1 MRIRLVTAGAGAAWE
16 AALVQACQAGTVPA
30 EILHRCYD
38 LGDLLAVAAAGQA
51 EAAVVAASTRWL
63 DHDALARLAA
73 AGLTVVG
80 VAPAGDE
87 DSERRLHQLGLH
99 HVGSDTDPPATLVDL
114 TRAALSAEPTPSPPP
129 PPDAPPPPDH
139 DVPPTLLAVWG
150 PKGAPGR
157 TTVAVNLAFE
167 AAPLV
172 GEVLL
177 VDADTYGGAVAQTL
191 GFLDDTP
198 GLAWAARLAGRGELD
213 APRLWHATRPAA
225 PGAPRVLTGLPRAE
239 LWTEVRAGTWESLLE
254 LFRAAFPL
262 TVLDAGFCL
271 EEDEELLYDQ
281 VRLRRNAVTRLA
293 LQRCDLVVA
302 VARADPVGLHAF
314 IRGYQE
320 LHDLGVPPRRV
331 RVVVNQLR
339 PGLFGGDRPADQ
351 VSAALHRYLGIQPA
365 AFVPYDRAG
374 VDAALL
380 AGQALREARP
390 GCPAQQA
397 LAGLAAALL
406 APHTPARRSRRRAWA
421 GRPGGPTTA
430 AAP

>member
-1 MRIRLVTAGAGAAWE
+1 MKTRLVTAGAGAAWE
-16 AALVQACQAGTVPA
+16 AALVQACQQGGLPA
-30 EILHRCYD
+30 EVLHRCYD

-51 EAAVVAASTRWL
+51 EAAVVAAATRWL

-73 AGLTVVG
+73 AGLIVVG

-87 DSERRLHQLGLH
+87 DSERRLRQLGVH
-99 HVGSDTDPPATLVDL
+99 HLGSDADPPAALVDL
-114 TRAALSAEPTPSPPP
+114 ARAALTADPAPAPAPPA
-129 PPDAPPPPDH
+129 DAPPPPDH
-139 DVPPTLLAVWG
+139 ATPHALLAVWG

-254 LFRAAFPL
+254 LFRAAFPV
-262 TVLDAGFCL
+262 TVIDAGFCL

-320 LHDLGVPPRRV
+320 LRELGVPPGRV

-339 PGLFGGDRPADQ
+339 AGLFGGDRPGDQ
-351 VSAALHRYLGIQPA
+351 VSAALTRYLGIQPA
-365 AFVPYDRAG
+365 ALVPYDRAG

-406 APHTPARRSRRRAWA
+406 APRGRARRSRRRARAA
-421 GRPGGPTTA
+421 GPAA